1 MYLSHHKGKSVVTDR
16 FIRTLENKIQKYL
29 TSLIKNVGIHK
40 LADRVNEYN
49 NVYHSTI
56 KLKPADVNS
65 NIYIDIATQNSSK
78 NRKFECDDRVRIS
91 KYKNTFEKG
100 FAPN

>member
-1 MYLSHHKGKSVVTDR
+1 M
-16 FIRTLENKIQKYL
+16 
-29 TSLIKNVGIHK
+29 
-40 LADRVNEYN
+40 
-49 NVYHSTI
+49 YHSTI

-65 NIYIDIATQNSSK
+65 NIYIDIATQNSGK